1 MFVLY
6 FINTI
11 TAQMGNTLWITG
23 GALIQTSNC
32 FEEEEESQTL
42 ESMKTAFYGGLEVD
56 LQIGHTHA
64 CLG

>member
-1 MFVLY
+1 
-6 FINTI
+6 
-11 TAQMGNTLWITG
+11 MGNTLWITG
-23 GALIQTSNC
+23 GALIQTRNC